1 MFTAMATCIFCP
13 NEANSKEDLFPRWIL
28 KRVQNRYPLYRK
40 VGDNPATITEDQEV
54 RLPCVCMK
62 CNNGWMSRLESKV
75 RKYMALLIDDFSL
88 PLDRDYQKGLA
99 EWAVKTAIVNDTV
112 ESHQRFFTE
121 AECHAFKRDRTMPN
135 GTQIVAGRFT
145 GRSLDADGNDFTLL
159 VPGGKLILRGH
170 VFTVMVGHLVM
181 QVMSMHVE
189 PEFHGKTVK
198 MECNPG
204 PWDTGLI
211 QIWPKIRNS
220 VEWPPP
226 VSFSTVNGPTHY
238 ANFRYR
244 WRRDSGHKVITHKP
258 KA

>member
-1 MFTAMATCIFCP
+1 MAICIFCP
-13 NEANSKEDLFPRWIL
+13 NEANSKEDMFPRWVL
-28 KRVQNRYPLYRK
+28 KLVQTRYPLYRK
-40 VGDNPATITEDQEV
+40 VGDKPATVTEDQEI

-62 CNNGWMSRLESKV
+62 CNNGWMSRLEKKV
-75 RKYMALLIDDFSL
+75 QKYMGLLIDDFSL

-99 EWAVKTAIVNDTV
+99 EWAVKTAMVNDTV

-121 AECHAFKRDRTMPN
+121 AECHAFKRDRTLPD

-145 GRSLDADGNDFTLL
+145 GRSLDADGNDFTLIT
-159 VPGGKLILRGH
+159 PDSKLIVRGH

-226 VSFSTVNGPTHY
+226 VSFSTVNGPKHY
-238 ANFRYR
+238 GNFRYR
-244 WRRDSGHKVITHKP
+244 WRRDSGHEVRTYKP